1 MDKDTEIYA
10 LKTFAYLFLLCVLLW
25 KYASTHDTWYFILLI
40 IGVILYAITIYV
52 TMIRPLEKG
61 NPKIRRKKN
70 HEYAHHQKRLGIPHG
85 S

>member
-1 MDKDTEIYA
+1 MDRDTEIYA

-25 KYASTHDTWYFILLI
+25 KYASTHDIWYFILLI

-52 TMIRPLEKG
+52 TMIRPLEK
-61 NPKIRRKKN
+61 RKSQNK
-70 HEYAHHQKRLGIPHG
+70 EEKE

>member
-1 MDKDTEIYA
+1 MDRDTEIYA

-25 KYASTHDTWYFILLI
+25 KYASTHDIWYFILLI

-52 TMIRPLEKG
+52 TMIRPLEK
-61 NPKIRRKKN
+61 RKSQNKK
-70 HEYAHHQKRLGIPHG
+70 EKE